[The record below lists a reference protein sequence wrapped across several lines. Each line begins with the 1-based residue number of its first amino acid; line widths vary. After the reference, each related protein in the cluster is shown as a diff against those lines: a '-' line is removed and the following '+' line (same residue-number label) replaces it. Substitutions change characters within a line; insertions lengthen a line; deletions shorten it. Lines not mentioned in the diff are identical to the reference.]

1 MKEKLLAALKS
12 KFEGVKE
19 ATLDRIA
26 TKKAGT
32 VTDESKIQSIVD
44 GVTIDTII
52 ESESDYRASQE
63 AKSASKKAVADYE
76 SKHKLKDGKPVEDP
90 GQKKSDLD
98 TSKLKGGEGGEDVP
112 AWAKSLTE
120 KLDSY
125 EKRLTKQE
133 KEKERATKLNQ
144 AKDLL
149 KASKIPDKLKDKWI
163 KRIDVDD
170 QEASLEDQVKALEA
184 EYLELK
190 QEHVNESVKEAEES
204 QGGAATDAE
213 LKEYLDDKFPDTTQS
228 AEKK

>member
-1 MKEKLLAALKS
+1 MKEKILAALKS
-12 KFEGVKE
+12 KFSGVKE

-32 VTDESKIQSIVD
+32 VTDESQIQSIVD

-63 AKSASKKAVADYE
+63 AKSASKKAITDYE

-90 GQKKSDLD
+90 GQKKSDPD
-98 TSKLKGGEGGEDVP
+98 ASKSKAKEGDDDVP
-112 AWAKSLTE
+112 AWAKSLSE

-125 EKRLTKQE
+125 EERLSKQE
-133 KEKERATKLNQ
+133 KERERTSKLNQ

-163 KRIDVDD
+163 KRVDLED
-170 QEASLEDQVKALEA
+170 EETSLENQVKALEE

-190 QEHVNESVKEAEES
+190 QEHINESVNEGEGQ
-204 QGGAATDAE
+204 QGGETTDADM
-213 LKEYLDDKFPDTTQS
+213 KEFLDEKFPESVKT
-228 AEKK
+228 EK

>member
-1 MKEKLLAALKS
+1 MKEKILAALKS
-12 KFEGVKE
+12 KFSGVKE

-32 VTDESKIQSIVD
+32 VTDENQVQSIVD

-63 AKSASKKAVADYE
+63 AKSASKKAIADYE
-76 SKHKLKDGKPVEDP
+76 SKHKLKDGKPAEVP
-90 GQKKSDLD
+90 GQKKTDPD
-98 TSKLKGGEGGEDVP
+98 ASKSKAEEGDGEVP
-112 AWAKSLTE
+112 AWAKSLSE

-125 EKRLTKQE
+125 EERLSKQE
-133 KEKERATKLNQ
+133 KERERSVRLNQ

-163 KRIDVDD
+163 KRVDVDD
-170 QEASLEDQVKALEA
+170 EKTSLEEQVKALEE

-190 QEHVNESVKEAEES
+190 QEHINESVNEGEGR
-204 QGGAATDAE
+204 QGGETTDADM
-213 LKEYLDDKFPDTTQS
+213 KEFLDEKFPES
-228 AEKK
+228 AQTEK